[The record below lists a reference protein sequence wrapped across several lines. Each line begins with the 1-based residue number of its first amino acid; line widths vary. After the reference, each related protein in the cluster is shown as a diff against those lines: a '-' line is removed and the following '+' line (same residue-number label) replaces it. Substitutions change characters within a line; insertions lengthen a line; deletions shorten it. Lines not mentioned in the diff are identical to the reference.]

1 MVLTDTPD
9 ISSLSHFPPT
19 ISKSPA
25 WKKLFAG
32 ERSDDE
38 DPICVYEVKLD
49 PDGGPSEKRSVRTC
63 FLVIP

>member
-19 ISKSPA
+19 ISKNPV
-25 WKKLFAG
+25 WKKLFSG

-49 PDGGPSEKRSVRTC
+49 PDGGPTKKRSVRT
-63 FLVIP
+63 FSSITP